1 MKMSEIFDLPV
12 TSDDLYEIFVHYGT
26 AEDQD
31 EAIANVIN
39 HADALADAL
48 ESILEREK
56 EMAYS
61 AWDCKEDS
69 ALTFE
74 DSSELAMFKHSFA
87 DELSALAAY
96 RGAK

>member
-26 AEDQD
+26 TEDQD
-31 EAIANVIN
+31 EAVANVIN

-48 ESILEREK
+48 ELIIFLV
-56 EMAYS
+56 
-61 AWDCKEDS
+61 DVTNEDES
-69 ALTFE
+69 RDL
-74 DSSELAMFKHSFA
+74 DLAKA
-87 DELSALAAY
+87 ALAAY